1 MTNQNITEFS
11 MRTLIIAVDFDGTL
25 VTDEYPKIGRE
36 LSSFCDFIKMLQSLG
51 VKTILWTTRT
61 GKELDEA
68 VDWCKKHGFTFDAI
82 NENIPEIKEAF
93 GEDTRKVF
101 ANVYFDDRNRQIEE
115 GNIYYESL
123 KSLWKWLGK

>member
-1 MTNQNITEFS
+1 
-11 MRTLIIAVDFDGTL
+11 MRTPIIAVDFDGTL
-25 VTDEYPKIGRE
+25 VTDEYPKIGRK
-36 LSSFCDFIKMLQSLG
+36 LSSFCDFIKTLQSLG
-51 VKTILWTTRT
+51 VKTILWTSRT

-123 KSLWKWLGK
+123 KSLLKWLGK